1 MGLLFEPTMSLDD
14 ILTEIVAR
22 TTELVGAERTS
33 LFLLDRDGSLVSRVV
48 EGEGIKEIRLEPGQ
62 GIAGWVAS
70 HNHSLIVPDAYGD
83 ERFDTSWD
91 RATGF
96 RTRCMICHP
105 IVNHRREVMGVIEA
119 LNKREDDIFTEGE
132 HGLLGLIAGQV
143 SLILENSRLMI
154 NLVRKNQALAMAR
167 QKLNRRNRE
176 IALMLDLERRVAEAE
191 DLDSLFHSILSR
203 TRDAT
208 RAKVSLLY
216 FSDDTGSDLRVVNDE
231 SPVAKVIRTKP
242 GVGFGGWVAAKG
254 QEINLLDPPADP
266 LYIPEHEDRIGIP
279 MRNLAAV
286 PLIKEHPDKWRA
298 SLMVY
303 NKVLGDGFD
312 ESDMVLLRL
321 VAARLAQAI
330 DHFSN
335 REERERDRR
344 LATVGR
350 LLAGVLHDLKSPM
363 SIISGYAELLAQKAN
378 SPEGDE
384 YLEHLNRAIQRISS
398 MAEEIIAFSRG
409 ERELLWSTVS
419 INDFVKRFIK
429 QMESLLARS
438 QVTLKT
444 QIRTGGTVE
453 IDQEKMLRVFHNI
466 VLNAV
471 EAMPEGGRLVIEV
484 DRLGDHIVFG
494 FADTG
499 PGIPE
504 EIRGSIFRSFV
515 TMGKRQGTGL
525 GLAVAREIVENHGG
539 TISFTSIKG
548 SGTTF
553 LVSIPERPTEGE

>member
-335 REERERDRR
+335 REEREPDRR